1 MEFLRVEKADGIA
14 KVILARGK
22 VNAINEFVIDELT
35 ACFRELAADDATKA
49 VILTGQGKFF
59 TYGFDIPEF
68 LNYKQEDFL
77 RYLTKFTSFYGDV
90 FLYPKPVIAA
100 LNGHTMAGGCM
111 IAIACDYR
119 IMVSG
124 KAKISLNEINF
135 GSSLFAGSVEII
147 KLWLGQKNAETAV
160 YTGAMY
166 AAEEAL
172 QLGLIHQVSTDA
184 ELAANA
190 RSMAE
195 QYAAK
200 DGVAFRSIKHL
211 LRKPLADEIRR
222 REKDSLLEFVD
233 IWYSEA
239 TWEELQGKT
248 IQAYQQRPRPAAAPY
263 EPAAGSTMLRRSLLG
278 QSPLGPLPGLDTYKS
293 IPMAQIVTV
302 AACTVI
308 ATVQR
313 LLPAGQPARQW
324 KQSYWKPMNEAW

>member
-1 MEFLRVEKADGIA
+1 MMDFVRVEKTNGIA
-14 KVILARGK
+14 KVILSRGK

-35 ACFRELAADDATKA
+35 ACFKELADDAQTKA
-49 VILTGQGKFF
+49 VIISGQGKFF

-68 LNYKQEDFL
+68 LNYKKEDFL
-77 RYLTKFTSFYGDV
+77 RYLTKFTDFYGDV
-90 FLYPKPVIAA
+90 FLFPKPVIAA

-147 KLWLGQKNAETAV
+147 KLWLGQKNAETAA

-166 AAEEAL
+166 AAEEAF
-172 QLGLIHQVSTDA
+172 QLGLIHQVSTEADL
-184 ELAANA
+184 EANA
-190 RSMAE
+190 RAVAE

-211 LRKPLADEIRR
+211 LRKPLADEIKQ

-233 IWYSEA
+233 IWYSEN
-239 TWEELQGKT
+239 TWNNLQGKT
-248 IQAYQQRPRPAAAPY
+248 IQ
-263 EPAAGSTMLRRSLLG
+263 S
-278 QSPLGPLPGLDTYKS
+278 
-293 IPMAQIVTV
+293 
-302 AACTVI
+302 
-308 ATVQR
+308 
-313 LLPAGQPARQW
+313 
-324 KQSYWKPMNEAW
+324 

>member
-59 TYGFDIPEF
+59 TYGVDIPEF
-68 LNYKQEDFL
+68 LNYKQEYFL

-190 RSMAE
+190 RSMAK

-211 LRKPLADEIRR
+211 LRKPLADEIRK

-239 TWEELQGKT
+239 TWEKLQGKT
-248 IQAYQQRPRPAAAPY
+248 IQA
-263 EPAAGSTMLRRSLLG
+263 
-278 QSPLGPLPGLDTYKS
+278 
-293 IPMAQIVTV
+293 
-302 AACTVI
+302 
-308 ATVQR
+308 
-313 LLPAGQPARQW
+313 
-324 KQSYWKPMNEAW
+324 

>member
-77 RYLTKFTSFYGDV
+77 RYLTKFTSFYGDI

-172 QLGLIHQVSTDA
+172 QLSLIHQVSTDA

-239 TWEELQGKT
+239 TWEKLQGKT
-248 IQAYQQRPRPAAAPY
+248 IQA
-263 EPAAGSTMLRRSLLG
+263 
-278 QSPLGPLPGLDTYKS
+278 
-293 IPMAQIVTV
+293 
-302 AACTVI
+302 
-308 ATVQR
+308 
-313 LLPAGQPARQW
+313 
-324 KQSYWKPMNEAW
+324 

>member
-1 MEFLRVEKADGIA
+1 
-14 KVILARGK
+14 
-22 VNAINEFVIDELT
+22 
-35 ACFRELAADDATKA
+35 
-49 VILTGQGKFF
+49 
-59 TYGFDIPEF
+59 
-68 LNYKQEDFL
+68 
-77 RYLTKFTSFYGDV
+77 
-90 FLYPKPVIAA
+90 
-100 LNGHTMAGGCM
+100 
-111 IAIACDYR
+111 
-119 IMVSG
+119 MVSG

-239 TWEELQGKT
+239 TWEKLQGKT
-248 IQAYQQRPRPAAAPY
+248 IQA
-263 EPAAGSTMLRRSLLG
+263 
-278 QSPLGPLPGLDTYKS
+278 
-293 IPMAQIVTV
+293 
-302 AACTVI
+302 
-308 ATVQR
+308 
-313 LLPAGQPARQW
+313 
-324 KQSYWKPMNEAW
+324 

>member
-1 MEFLRVEKADGIA
+1 MEFVRVEKTDGIA
-14 KVILARGK
+14 KVILSRGK

-35 ACFRELAADDATKA
+35 ACFQGLADDAETKA

-68 LNYKQEDFL
+68 LSYKKEDFL
-77 RYLTKFTSFYGDV
+77 RYLTKFTDFYGDV

-124 KAKISLNEINF
+124 KAKMSLNEINF

-166 AAEEAL
+166 TAEEAH
-172 QLGLIHQVSTDA
+172 QLGLIHQVATEADLEA
-184 ELAANA
+184 KA
-190 RSMAE
+190 RSIAG
-195 QYAAK
+195 QLAAK

-211 LRKPLADEIRR
+211 LRKPLADEIKK
-222 REKDSLLEFVD
+222 RERDSLLEFVD
-233 IWYSEA
+233 IWYSEN
-239 TWEELQGKT
+239 TWNKLQGKT
-248 IQAYQQRPRPAAAPY
+248 IQ
-263 EPAAGSTMLRRSLLG
+263 S
-278 QSPLGPLPGLDTYKS
+278 
-293 IPMAQIVTV
+293 
-302 AACTVI
+302 
-308 ATVQR
+308 
-313 LLPAGQPARQW
+313 
-324 KQSYWKPMNEAW
+324 